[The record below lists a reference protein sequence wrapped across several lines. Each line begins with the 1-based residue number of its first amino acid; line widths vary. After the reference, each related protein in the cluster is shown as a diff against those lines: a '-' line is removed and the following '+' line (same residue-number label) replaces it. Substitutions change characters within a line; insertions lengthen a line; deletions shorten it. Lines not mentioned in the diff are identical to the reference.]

1 MIRPP
6 FPFPDQWDR
15 VSAIQKKN
23 NEKFW
28 CVPLSSETENNVFA
42 VNPSGDFVGAEEEDT
57 EEVLEMNEEWA
68 NHFSNTIERMNQ
80 KRKRDNLVNSLNS
93 TANAT
98 NREKNRNRRKK
109 NKIKKL
115 ETQMNTLTNVTEDT
129 QDNNESD

>member
-28 CVPLSSETENNVFA
+28 SVPCYPEEENNLFNVT
-42 VNPSGDFVGAEEEDT
+42 PSGDFVGA

-68 NHFSNTIERMNQ
+68 NHFSNTLERMNQ

-93 TANAT
+93 TGNAT
-98 NREKNRNRRKK
+98 NREKNRKRRKK
-109 NKIKKL
+109 NK
-115 ETQMNTLTNVTEDT
+115 
-129 QDNNESD
+129 